1 MIALPKRHISAMSES
16 SPCLCESTFVDTGEW
31 CICVLLP
38 LWLACPSNLRKDGDE
53 THEGMEIRIGIG
65 MGKQPRYE
73 YFYPSL
79 EEYNGD
85 CTDEGVE
92 KRLGV
97 SEER

>member
-1 MIALPKRHISAMSES
+1 
-16 SPCLCESTFVDTGEW
+16 
-31 CICVLLP
+31 
-38 LWLACPSNLRKDGDE
+38 
-53 THEGMEIRIGIG
+53 MEIRIGIG